1 MGAPGRTGGA
11 RRLMITD
18 QEFAHFL
25 VAYCGMTEPSV
36 TEYRIQFPRWRRRLA
51 SLGID
56 QLPPFPAFSPSD
68 VAATNQMLL
77 LIKQG
82 ADSRDASGG
91 HNLRDLT
98 RVRPYKG

>member
-1 MGAPGRTGGA
+1 MT
-11 RRLMITD
+11 TD
-18 QEFAHFL
+18 EEFTHFL
-25 VAYCGMTEPSV
+25 VTYCGMTEPSV
-36 TEYRIQFPRWRRRLA
+36 IDYRVQFPRWRRRLT

-56 QLPPFPAFSPSD
+56 RLPPFPAFSPSD
-68 VAATNQMLL
+68 VAATNHLLL

-82 ADSRDASGG
+82 AMFRDPAGE